1 MAFQALHRT
10 ARRTLHVPAP
20 VARVFPL
27 LCPVREREWLD
38 GWEADVLHSESG
50 LAELGC
56 VFVGR
61 AGPTVGT
68 YLITRYEP
76 QRLVEFAVHYG
87 PVVEHMS
94 IRVELAG
101 DGGTDLHWSKTFT
114 SLSPE
119 GNAWIEAR
127 VPAAIEAR
135 LADLERMLVRFVQR
149 G

>member
-38 GWEADVLHSESG
+38 GWEADVLHSASG
-50 LAELGC
+50 LAEAGC

-61 AGPTVGT
+61 AGGNVGT
-68 YLITRYEP
+68 YLVTRYEP
-76 QRLVEFAVHYG
+76 ESLVEFAVHYG
-87 PVVEHMS
+87 DVVEQMS
-94 IRVELAG
+94 IRVRASP
-101 DGGTDLHWSKTFT
+101 GGTDLDWSKTFT
-114 SLSPE
+114 ALSPE

-135 LADLERMLVRFVQR
+135 LGDLERMLVRFVQR
-149 G
+149 P

>member
-20 VARVFPL
+20 VAQVFPL

-56 VFVGR
+56 VFIGR
-61 AGPTVGT
+61 AGGNVGT
-68 YLITRYEP
+68 YLVTRYEP
-76 QRLVEFAVHYG
+76 ERLVEFAVHYG
-87 PVVEHMS
+87 SVVERMS
-94 IRVELAG
+94 IQVEAKS
-101 DGGTDLHWSKTFT
+101 GGTDLYWSKTFT
-114 SLSPE
+114 ALSPE

-127 VPAAIEAR
+127 VPVAIEAR
-135 LADLERMLVRFVQR
+135 LGDLEQMLVRFVQR
-149 G
+149 A